1 MQQQLMSIHKL
12 NSNLCL
18 GVVLAVKSL
27 LQNKPNSS
35 TSIKNNLLKSDF
47 TEIIVNL
54 PSWDY
59 VYHLEKTLV
68 DIVSRSVKPVY
79 ILVVKIASKL
89 NPLSKCFCKL
99 IEEIST
105 LRYM

>member
-1 MQQQLMSIHKL
+1 M
-12 NSNLCL
+12 
-18 GVVLAVKSL
+18 
-27 LQNKPNSS
+27 QNKPNSS
-35 TSIKNNLLKSDF
+35 TSIKNNLLTSDL

-54 PSWDY
+54 PSSDY
-59 VYHLEKTLV
+59 VYDLEKTLV

-79 ILVVKIASKL
+79 NLVVKIASKL
-89 NPLSKCFCKL
+89 NPLCKCFCKL